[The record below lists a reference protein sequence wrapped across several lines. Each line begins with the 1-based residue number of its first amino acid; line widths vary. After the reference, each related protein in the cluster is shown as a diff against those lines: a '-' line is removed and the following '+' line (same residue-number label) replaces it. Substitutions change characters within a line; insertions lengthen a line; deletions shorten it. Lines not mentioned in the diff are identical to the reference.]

1 MTRHRQP
8 TAYVQ
13 ARPFPTNVSEFLD
26 HLDFKFPEQEPRA
39 GDTLD
44 TIMFKA
50 GQRAVALQMRREFEA
65 SLKRKED

>member
-1 MTRHRQP
+1 MFNDLQC
-8 TAYVQ
+8 
-13 ARPFPTNVSEFLD
+13 ARGRLRRYWRWCPANERS
-26 HLDFKFPEQEPRA
+26 

>member
-1 MTRHRQP
+1 MSRP
-8 TAYVQ
+8 KPAAY
-13 ARPFPTNVSEFLD
+13 AHSRPFPVTVAEFLEY
-26 HLDFKFPEQEPRA
+26 LDFKFPEPEPKA

>member
-1 MTRHRQP
+1 MSRP
-8 TAYVQ
+8 KPAAY
-13 ARPFPTNVSEFLD
+13 ARTRPFPTNVAEFLEY
-26 HLDFKFPEQEPRA
+26 LDFKFPEQEPRA

>member
-1 MTRHRQP
+1 MSRP
-8 TAYVQ
+8 KPAAYAQ
-13 ARPFPTNVSEFLD
+13 TLPFPTNVSDFIAY
-26 HLDFKFPEQEPRA
+26 LDFKFPEQEPRA